1 MHKIVIFGD
10 SISTPLIGNGGYQ
23 KELQNL
29 LQPDLLLNFA
39 VAGSGAASCTPD
51 SVLTV
56 LQRHGADCAGADAVI
71 LWHGTNDWYWG
82 SPMGALQT
90 HDPSTYL
97 GALECAVERL
107 RAIAP
112 EALPVFAT
120 PLYRF
125 EMPSG
130 TESAGDAWFTPN
142 QAGATQADY
151 DLAVRQAARAY
162 GVSLADTRTLSGFCR
177 QNSARFLPDG
187 VHPGQDGCRILA
199 NIFAEH
205 ITRCLALR
213 KV

>member
-10 SISTPLIGNGGYQ
+10 SISTPQIGNGGYQ
-23 KELQNL
+23 KKLQSL

-51 SVLTV
+51 NILDI
-56 LQRHGADCAGADAVI
+56 LQCRSTDCADADAVI

-82 SPMGALQT
+82 SPIGALNT
-90 HDPSTYL
+90 YDPSTYL
-97 GALECAVERL
+97 GALERSAERL
-107 RAIAP
+107 RTAAP
-112 EALPVFAT
+112 NALLVFAT

-130 TESAGDAWFTPN
+130 GDAAGDAWFTPN

-151 DLAVRQAARAY
+151 DLAVRLAARTY
-162 GVSLADTRTLSGFCR
+162 GISLAETRVLSGFCR
-177 QNSARFLPDG
+177 QNSARFLPDR
-187 VHPGQDGCRILA
+187 VHPGQEGCDILA

-205 ITRCLALR
+205 IARHLALR
-213 KV
+213 KI